1 MNAQM
6 MSDLVSVIVVSFN
19 SSSFVL
25 HTLNS
30 VFNQTYRHIELIIS
44 DDSSSDNTI
53 NLVEDWITN
62 HANRFVSVKITQ
74 SSINKGTACNINRGL
89 QYAHGTWIMPLAA
102 DDVLKTNYLQEMLEF
117 FHSNNEIKIAYSNV
131 EYIDSKGNLISQRSK
146 YYSKFNLNTTDS
158 NLQHK
163 VLLRYNP
170 VFSPSLIFNRSIID
184 NYGMFDERFPLC
196 EDLFFLIKITGK
208 GEKIYYNPTILLQY
222 RLHQSSIQQKTKE
235 ILRKYDFDYYNG
247 LHEYA
252 LSFYSALERSLFNF
266 VWKELQLFSRIYDN
280 KNTLWA
286 KLSISMTTLV
296 PHFILRIIRFK
307 YYLAIKPRRGVEK
320 PNDKS
325 CSN

>member
-44 DDSSSDNTI
+44 DDSSSDNTF

-74 SSINKGTACNINRGL
+74 SSINKGTAYNINRGL

-131 EYIDSKGNLISQRSK
+131 EYIDSKGNLISQCSK
-146 YYSKFNLNTTDS
+146 YYSRFNLNTTDS
-158 NLQHK
+158 NFQHE

-170 VFSPSLIFNRSIID
+170 VFSPSLIF
-184 NYGMFDERFPLC
+184 
-196 EDLFFLIKITGK
+196 
-208 GEKIYYNPTILLQY
+208 
-222 RLHQSSIQQKTKE
+222 KT
-235 ILRKYDFDYYNG
+235 
-247 LHEYA
+247 
-252 LSFYSALERSLFNF
+252 
-266 VWKELQLFSRIYDN
+266 
-280 KNTLWA
+280 
-286 KLSISMTTLV
+286 
-296 PHFILRIIRFK
+296 
-307 YYLAIKPRRGVEK
+307 
-320 PNDKS
+320 
-325 CSN
+325 